1 VKANAVGFEP
11 VAEEKIAD
19 LESGGIWI
27 ATDHGIDVVHRNGV
41 VTNINA
47 GNSGLS
53 GNRVTSLSVNA
64 ANTKWIAVWGR
75 GVSCVDAEFNWQRY
89 TRDDGLCSNYIISM
103 QEDGHGN
110 IWFGSKG
117 RGVSC
122 LSAEGEWTR
131 FSSANSGLIGNRVN
145 AIVVEPPGKVWFA
158 TPEGVSVFDGHNWM
172 SYTSRNSPLGTY
184 HASSMVIDSAGNK
197 WIGTELG
204 GLFKLD
210 GFGMWSRFHKGNSSL
225 PDNMITA
232 LDVDANGALWIGTAG
247 GLCRLAN
254 TPPGQPGKR
263 SVRGPPAGSELQ
275 KGIAFQ
281 EALMWENIGESD
293 QRQSLSFS
301 LPAFRH
307 KGQPW
312 FYAALWAD
320 QDFSFQGLE
329 YQIVG
334 DRRGT
339 RKIVLNGT
347 FAHILFLCSGGLV
360 NGEPDTVPDRLARYP
375 FPATYPA
382 EVQEYLMPG
391 DHLPANDPEI
401 KRTVRALVRDT
412 SRRDMYKTVR

>member
-1 VKANAVGFEP
+1 MKREHYRNNEIRAVAAFLDRCRFGVLVVCILAVVLAAPASAWAYSYFWSVLDAKSGMPIDRIDTVSVDPGGYVWVSGDSADNGTGRLAVVDPMQEITGMSDELGRLAGVKANAVGFEP

-158 TPEGVSVFDGHNWM
+158 TPEGVSV
-172 SYTSRNSPLGTY
+172 
-184 HASSMVIDSAGNK
+184 
-197 WIGTELG
+197 
-204 GLFKLD
+204 
-210 GFGMWSRFHKGNSSL
+210 
-225 PDNMITA
+225 
-232 LDVDANGALWIGTAG
+232 
-247 GLCRLAN
+247 
-254 TPPGQPGKR
+254 
-263 SVRGPPAGSELQ
+263 
-275 KGIAFQ
+275 
-281 EALMWENIGESD
+281 
-293 QRQSLSFS
+293 
-301 LPAFRH
+301 
-307 KGQPW
+307 
-312 FYAALWAD
+312 
-320 QDFSFQGLE
+320 
-329 YQIVG
+329 
-334 DRRGT
+334 
-339 RKIVLNGT
+339 
-347 FAHILFLCSGGLV
+347 
-360 NGEPDTVPDRLARYP
+360 
-375 FPATYPA
+375 
-382 EVQEYLMPG
+382 
-391 DHLPANDPEI
+391 
-401 KRTVRALVRDT
+401 
-412 SRRDMYKTVR
+412 